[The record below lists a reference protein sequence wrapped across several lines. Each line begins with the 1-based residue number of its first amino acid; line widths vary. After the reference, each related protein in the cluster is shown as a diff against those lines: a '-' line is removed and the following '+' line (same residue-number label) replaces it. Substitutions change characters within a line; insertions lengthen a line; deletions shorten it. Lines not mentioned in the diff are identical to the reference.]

1 MRAAPSLS
9 FCGLVLSFLW
19 AGSLVNV
26 QAGSL
31 MNIFSSDSISRSVK
45 FLEEDKI
52 SAQKSK
58 SKKAP
63 SKSKAKEEDTESVV
77 KTKESIF

>member
-1 MRAAPSLS
+1 
-9 FCGLVLSFLW
+9 
-19 AGSLVNV
+19 
-26 QAGSL
+26 
-31 MNIFSSDSISRSVK
+31 MNSFSSDSISRSVK